1 MRVFIGRSRYP
12 RCHCGAEGRTRETF
26 AKRRAGDHGPAVDTT
41 TLTLV
46 RHHLLL
52 LGFVALVAACG
63 GAGASDGGAP
73 ATTTATTAPVVT
85 SAAPTGTDAARAP
98 ADAPAALGFSA
109 PLVGGGEIELG
120 SLAGRPVLL
129 WFWAP
134 W

>member
-1 MRVFIGRSRYP
+1 LP
-12 RCHCGAEGRTRETF
+12 
-26 AKRRAGDHGPAVDTT
+26 
-41 TLTLV
+41 
-46 RHHLLL
+46 

-63 GAGASDGGAP
+63 GASASDGGAP
-73 ATTTATTAPVVT
+73 ATTAATTTATVAPVAT
-85 SAAPTGTDAARAP
+85 SAAPAGTDAARVP